1 MKNAA
6 FVLLLLLLA
15 WLFVFNG
22 REALVNTLSPSAL
35 PAPTPGAGIDLSSRF
50 INYTDATYNFTL
62 RYPDVW
68 FAQRLGEPGAYM
80 RFTGASDANGY
91 AENANLAISADEE
104 ITNETIA
111 DAVRTLQSAFGD
123 ALKTE
128 QVVQRN
134 NTYVISAKLDLDG
147 DVFYVDEGIIRCPG
161 SVYIITGAV
170 PAMLAPERE
179 AVRYMI
185 KTFEC

>member
-6 FVLLLLLLA
+6 FALLLLLLA
-15 WLFVFNG
+15 WLFIFNG
-22 REALVNTLSPSAL
+22 REALVSTLSPA
-35 PAPTPGAGIDLSSRF
+35 PAPSPTPGAGIDLSSRL
-50 INYTDATYNFTL
+50 INYTDATYNFTI

-104 ITNETIA
+104 ITNETVA
-111 DAVRTLQSAFGD
+111 DAVRTLQAAFGD
-123 ALKTE
+123 ALSIE
-128 QVVQRN
+128 QITQRN
-134 NTYVISAKLDLDG
+134 DTRIISAKLDLDG
-147 DVFYVDEGIIRCPG
+147 DVFYIDEGIIRCPG
-161 SVYIITGAV
+161 SVYILTGAV